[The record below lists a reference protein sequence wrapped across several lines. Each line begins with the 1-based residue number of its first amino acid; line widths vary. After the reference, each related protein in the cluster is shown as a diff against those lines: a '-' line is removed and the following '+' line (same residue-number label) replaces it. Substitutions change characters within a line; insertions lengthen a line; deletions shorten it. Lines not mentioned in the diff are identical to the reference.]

1 MLESLGKSYFAYKGK
16 ACEKHELMLL
26 AVIIILHFTNMLEHV
41 SVCFEIVTCHYLTQW
56 NKILKLPNTTLKK
69 NVGSQAHKL
78 TVNFLKE
85 HPFKYIWICKVKSEN
100 GIWPKNLE
108 LFLIHLIVDIY
119 I

>member
-1 MLESLGKSYFAYKGK
+1 MREIIEYVIHSTRRLIILKVTQFQLCWRVWENHILPKGK

-26 AVIIILHFTNMLEHV
+26 AVIIILHFTTMLEHV

-56 NKILKLPNTTLKK
+56 NKILKLTNTTLKK

-85 HPFKYIWICKVKSEN
+85 HPFKYI
-100 GIWPKNLE
+100 
-108 LFLIHLIVDIY
+108 
-119 I
+119 